1 MEEQNL
7 TKKSDKKFLF
17 AIDLDGTLLA
27 SSSQGS
33 IHDVTFNAILR
44 AKAEGHIVCL
54 LTGRPWRSTKPIYER
69 LDLDTVVSNYNG
81 AQIHNPKDENFTPYI
96 KYLDLNEM
104 LYVLGDPKVKS
115 EITNIAI
122 EGPGWVQLQK
132 RDKDLESVFG
142 FRESTKFVVGLDF
155 NKLPLKPTG
164 IIFDVK
170 HSTDVEE
177 LRSYLKRKFGDLGE
191 FSYWSKGKG
200 LTPVFDITNV
210 SVNKGRAL
218 SLLSRY
224 YGIDL
229 DNTIAMGDGFND
241 VPMFK
246 VAKISVAVGNASKDV
261 KKYATIKLTKNN
273 DEGAVGHFINS
284 ILDNPEKIIAKSEA
298 ARQKM
303 MKHRSSMDDI
313 EE

>member
-1 MEEQNL
+1 MEQE
-7 TKKSDKKFLF
+7 TKRKFLF

-27 SSSQGS
+27 SSSTGE
-33 IHDVTFNAILR
+33 IHEKTLNAIQR
-44 AKAEGHIVCL
+44 AKNEVHVICI

-69 LDLDTVVSNYNG
+69 LGLDTIVANYNG
-81 AQIHNPKDENFTPYI
+81 AQIHNPKDENFIPYI

-104 LYVLGDPKVKS
+104 LYVLGDSKVAA
-115 EITNIAI
+115 EISNVAI

-142 FRESTKFVVGLDF
+142 FRESPKFVVGINY
-155 NKLPLKPTG
+155 NKIPLKPTG

-170 HSTDVEE
+170 KTTNVEE
-177 LRSYLKRKFGDLGE
+177 LRAYLKRKYGDLGE

-218 SLLSRY
+218 SLLCRY
-224 YGIDL
+224 YNIEL
-229 DNTIAMGDGFND
+229 ENTIALGDGFND

-246 VAKISVAVGNASKDV
+246 VAKISVAVGNASSDV
-261 KKYATIKLTKNN
+261 KKYATVRLRKHN
-273 DEGAVGHFINS
+273 DEGAVGEFIEK
-284 ILDNPEKIIAKSEA
+284 ILNEPEKTIEKSNQVLQ
-298 ARQKM
+298 RM
-303 MKHRSSMDDI
+303 MKQRSSFDSED
-313 EE
+313 E

>member
-1 MEEQNL
+1 MDLNKE
-7 TKKSDKKFLF
+7 KFLF

-27 SSSQGS
+27 KSSTGE
-33 IHDVTFNAILR
+33 IHEKTFNAILR
-44 AKAEGHIVCL
+44 AKEEGHVVCL
-54 LTGRPWRSTKPIYER
+54 LTGRPWRSTKPIYEK
-69 LDLDTVVSNYNG
+69 LGLDTVVANYNG
-81 AQIHNPKDENFTPYI
+81 AQIHNPKDENFIPYI

-104 LYVLGDPKVKS
+104 LYVLGDSKVKQ
-115 EITNIAI
+115 EISNIAI
-122 EGPGWVQLQK
+122 EGPGWVQIQK

-142 FRESTKFVVGLDF
+142 FRESQKFVVGLNF

-170 HSTDVEE
+170 ETTDVEE
-177 LRSYLKRKFGDLGE
+177 LRSYLKRKYGDLGE

-218 SLLSRY
+218 SLLSRF

-229 DNTIAMGDGFND
+229 DRTVAFGDGFND

-246 VAKISVAVGNASKDV
+246 VAKISVAVGNASNDV
-261 KKYATIKLTKNN
+261 KKYATVRMKTQN
-273 DEGAVGHFINS
+273 DQGAVGEFINKL
-284 ILDNPEKIIAKSEA
+284 LDNPEKVIQKSNA
-298 ARQKM
+298 SYDKI
-303 MKHRSSMDDI
+303 MKTRKSYEEDD
-313 EE
+313 E